1 MKTKLMVVFI
11 AGSLFGIGL
20 AVSGMSNPARVVG
33 FLDVGGKW
41 DPSLLAVMG
50 GAVITFG
57 LGLVLWRK
65 RAGKLGWFGTVLPA
79 RNEDP
84 VDWRLVIGAAV
95 FGLGWG
101 LAGFCPGPAIANLA
115 LLRLDALWFV
125 PAMAAGMWFAR
136 LVFGADAD

>member
-1 MKTKLMVVFI
+1 MKKRLLIVFI

-20 AVSGMSNPARVVG
+20 AVSGMSNPARVIG
-33 FLDVGGKW
+33 FLDLTGKW

-50 GAVITFG
+50 GAVVTFG
-57 LGLVLWRK
+57 LGLVLWR
-65 RAGKLGWFGTVLPA
+65 RREGKSGWFGTVLPG

-84 VDWRLVIGAAV
+84 VDWRLVLGATV

-115 LLRLDALWFV
+115 LLRPDALWFV
-125 PAMAAGMWFAR
+125 PAMAAGMGLAR